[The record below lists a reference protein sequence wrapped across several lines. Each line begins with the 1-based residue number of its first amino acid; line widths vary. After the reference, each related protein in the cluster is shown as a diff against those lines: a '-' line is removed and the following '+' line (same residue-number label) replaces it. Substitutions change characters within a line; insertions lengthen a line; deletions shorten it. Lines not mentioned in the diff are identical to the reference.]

1 MFSKELDKRL
11 KSGVVDPVYLF
22 YGNED
27 YVKEVYVERIK
38 EIVLQNDMM
47 EMNFHP
53 IKENITKEE
62 LTELIDS
69 VPMMC
74 DRKLIYLNGLGIVK
88 SGLKQEIKDTVMD
101 ILADIP
107 PYAVIIIKEDTIDK
121 RQKALLK
128 QIEKKGVIVEF
139 PYLSENDM
147 ITFVNREVGKYGK
160 KIKKEDI
167 EYLIYLCDT
176 SINAILRE
184 VEKLCNYVG
193 DAQIITREDIDKM
206 VKKSIETRIFELSDA
221 MVSKNKTLAYQILSE
236 LKLFKFQYPAA
247 TLLSLI
253 ARHMIGIYNMKINSD
268 VYATSEKMKYL
279 DGKVPPFVVNKY
291 IKQGANLSADSLKS
305 FIKEISKLDI
315 QTKSSG
321 LDGYLAVEKLIAS
334 F

>member
-11 KSGVVDPVYLF
+11 KSGIVDPVYLF

-38 EIVLQNDMM
+38 DIVLQNDSM

-53 IKENITKEE
+53 IKESITKEE

-74 DRKLIYLNGLGIVK
+74 DKKLIYLNGLGIVK

-101 ILADIP
+101 LLSDIP
-107 PYAVIIIKEDTIDK
+107 PYVVMIIKEDTIDK

-128 QIEKKGVIVEF
+128 LIETNGVIVEF
-139 PYLSENDM
+139 PYLSEHDM
-147 ITFVNREVGKYGK
+147 LTFVNREVGKYGK
-160 KIKKEDI
+160 RIRKEDI

-176 SINAILRE
+176 SVNAILRE

-193 DAQIITREDIDKM
+193 DAQIITRDDIDKM

-221 MVSKNKTLAYQILSE
+221 IVSKNKTLAYQILNE

-253 ARHMIGIYNMKINSD
+253 ARHIIGIYNMKINSD
-268 VYATSEKMKYL
+268 IYAVSEKLKYL

-291 IKQGANLSADSLKS
+291 VKQGANLSDDWLKS
-305 FIKEISKLDI
+305 FIKEISDLDI
-315 QTKSSG
+315 QAKSSG
-321 LDGYLAVEKLIAS
+321 IDGYFAVEKLIAS

>member
-11 KSGVVDPVYLF
+11 KSGIVDPVYLF
-22 YGNED
+22 YGEEE
-27 YVKEVYVERIK
+27 YVKEVYLERIK
-38 EIVLQNDMM
+38 EIVLQDDMM
-47 EMNFHP
+47 EMNFHAV
-53 IKENITKEE
+53 KEAVTPEE
-62 LTELIDS
+62 LTELVDS

-74 DRKLIYLNGLGIVK
+74 DRKLIYLNGLGLVK
-88 SGLKQEIKDTVMD
+88 AGCKQELKDALIG
-101 ILADIP
+101 ILEDIP

-121 RQKALLK
+121 RQKGLLK
-128 QIEKKGVIVEF
+128 LIEQKGAIVEF
-139 PYLSENDM
+139 PYLSEQDM
-147 ITFVNREVGKYGK
+147 MIFVNREVAKYGK

-176 SINAILRE
+176 SVNAILRE

-193 DAQIITREDIDKM
+193 QEEIITREAIDKM
-206 VKKSIETRIFELSDA
+206 VKKSVETRIFELSDA
-221 MVSKNKTLAYQILSE
+221 LISKNKTLAYQILNE

-253 ARHMIGIYNMKINSD
+253 ARHISGIYNMKINSD
-268 VYATSEKMKYL
+268 IYDTSEKIKYL

-291 IKQGANLSADSLKS
+291 IKQGSGLSVETLAF
-305 FIKEISKLDI
+305 FIKEISKLDM

-321 LDGYLAVEKLIAS
+321 MDGYLAIEKLIAA